1 MLVIVMNNTTTK
13 YPKFRLLLADAER
26 SPRAIARIL
35 CDQAANRL
43 CGLSLDDLPDT
54 SALCDEV
61 DEMESTIANW
71 GSARNPSDEQIKS
84 VRSWAEDAVRNL
96 LADEGFEAE

>member
-1 MLVIVMNNTTTK
+1 MNNTTTK
-13 YPKFRLLLADAER
+13 FPKFRLLLADADR

-61 DEMESTIANW
+61 DEMEATIANW
-71 GSARNPSDEQIKS
+71 GVARNPSDEQIQS
-84 VRSWAEDAVRNL
+84 IRNWAKDAVRNL
-96 LADEGFEAE
+96 LAEEGFEAEGE